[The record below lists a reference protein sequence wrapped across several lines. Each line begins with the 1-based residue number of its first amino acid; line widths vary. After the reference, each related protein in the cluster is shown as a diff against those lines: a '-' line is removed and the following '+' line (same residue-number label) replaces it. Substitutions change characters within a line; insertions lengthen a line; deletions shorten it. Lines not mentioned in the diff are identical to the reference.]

1 MIMITIR
8 IIVRIRTTTTIING
22 NDNDNYNYNYNDN
35 DMDDQVSKGLADER
49 MLELKLQQPF
59 TPRSR
64 TIELLVTDFR
74 MPRWVLTAPPA
85 QQGFTIATIEWGFN
99 GKPGPRPLV
108 VPAHP
113 SLWLHG

>member
-1 MIMITIR
+1 MSYPGGENVKI
-8 IIVRIRTTTTIING
+8 G
-22 NDNDNYNYNYNDN
+22 FP
-35 DMDDQVSKGLADER
+35 VSKTLADER
-49 MLELKLQQPF
+49 MLEPKLQQPF

-85 QQGFTIATIEWGFN
+85 QQGFTIASIEKGFN

-113 SLWLHG
+113 SLWLLGFALLAAVNPKCNKSFLEWFPK